1 MLKQVIYMF
10 TNMLLSINIGRYGTD
25 MEVSSTHSSERRI
38 QKIDSKVE
46 HSPPPRQSP
55 NLTTIF

>member
-1 MLKQVIYMF
+1 MF
-10 TNMLLSINIGRYGTD
+10 TSMLLSINIGGYGTD